1 MRKTMYYF
9 IATLWALMSAL
20 LFVAMHDSGLGSM
33 FAVTISALA
42 AFAVWISAIE
52 GAE

>member
-1 MRKTMYYF
+1 MIYF
-9 IATLWALMSAL
+9 ISTIWALMSAL